1 MQYSF
6 KLWLFQIV
14 STSFKDVSSSRSPCG
29 SSFQLEN
36 SLAILNPM
44 NADVAVDALAV
55 PVPSVAGNLGALDLR
70 TRTSGFQ
77 SRRTR
82 RQLPKPVLLYCTA
95 KRSIVGAATFVSFCE
110 SQTADC
116 VEWMVTNGAELTTY
130 MVILQSQRR
139 YNAPFFKLTAQAEL
153 EVRRA
158 ELMFGG
164 TINDHVCSMDS
175 ILVMRSQWA
184 HIEPLVSPGTK
195 RLETHKSFAR
205 YAGILPDTA
214 AEDPREVGET
224 VLSEDDGALDEEEV
238 VEAGLLAG
246 DEQEVAEQGQ
256 SHIGFLRTRLRH
268 MYYRSGGTVTHRY
281 TPMAILSYLHLQGLC
296 RPGATAKDALS
307 SCCRLIF
314 GQDGKP
320 LSDEPLRQQLQQQNP
335 AGARSGSQAP
345 DPCVHKTFVMSSS
358 DDCGRVPFFELH
370 AIGAIGHLS
379 VLRERGQRSA

>member
-1 MQYSF
+1 
-6 KLWLFQIV
+6 
-14 STSFKDVSSSRSPCG
+14 
-29 SSFQLEN
+29 
-36 SLAILNPM
+36 M

-55 PVPSVAGNLGALDLR
+55 PVPSVAGNPGALDSR

-77 SRRTR
+77 YRRTR

-175 ILVMRSQWA
+175 ILVMRCPNTLQT
-184 HIEPLVSPGTK
+184 ERLVSPGTH
-195 RLETHKSFAR
+195 RVETHKSYAR
-205 YAGILPDTA
+205 YTGILPDTA
-214 AEDPREVGET
+214 AEDPREREVGET
-224 VLSEDDGALDEEEV
+224 YLSEDDGALDEEEV

-358 DDCGRVPFFELH
+358 DDCGRVPFFEVH
-370 AIGAIGHLS
+370 ATVGLMAIPLGWAS
-379 VLRERGQRSA
+379 RSRGPRSA